1 MNYRM
6 KLSVDRNLRGAKPSQ
21 SSRGGFTL
29 IELLVVIAIIAI
41 LAAMLLPALS
51 RAKAKAQQI
60 TCVNDGKQIAIAFQ
74 MYANDTSE
82 FFPPNPD
89 DGTTMPGYIWCA
101 GQAGRGGG
109 EEFNTDVL
117 KDPARTLI
125 APYIA
130 GNVKIFR
137 CPSDNRVGKYQG
149 NDPALKGMTVGCARS
164 ISMSQAVGTVDQCYA
179 NGNSGHCGIPNKPTN
194 GPWLTGTYG
203 QNKQGSPY
211 ATFGKSSSFNKL
223 SAALCFL
230 TSDEDNYS
238 INDAG
243 LATCANPDDPIFI
256 DFPSSAH
263 NGGCGF
269 SFCDGHAE
277 VHKWRGRA
285 IILTGNVN
293 SSHRATTPADFI
305 DFNWLAQHSSAK

>member
-1 MNYRM
+1 MNTTI
-6 KLSVDRNLRGAKPSQ
+6 KLAQ
-21 SSRGGFTL
+21 SSNLPESRSSHSVSRGFTL

-89 DGTTMPGYIWCA
+89 DGTTTPGYIWCA
-101 GQAGRGGG
+101 GQAGIGGG

-117 KDPARTLI
+117 KDPTRTLI

-130 GNVKIFR
+130 GNVKIFK
-137 CPSDNRVGKYQG
+137 CPADNRIGKYQG
-149 NDPALKGMTVGCARS
+149 TDPALKGTTIGCARS

-179 NGNSGHCGIPNKPTN
+179 GGGGHCGIPNKPTN

-203 QNKQGSPY
+203 QNKAGNPY
-211 ATFGKSSSFNKL
+211 ATFGKSSSFTKL
-223 SAALCFL
+223 SAAMCFL
-230 TSDEDNYS
+230 TSDEDKYS

-243 LATCANPDDPIFI
+243 LATCANPADPRFI

-277 VHKWRGRA
+277 VHKWKGRA
-285 IILTGNVN
+285 IILTGNATG
-293 SSHRATTPADFI
+293 SHTATTPADFI
-305 DFNWLAQHSSAK
+305 DFTWLAEHSSAR

>member
-1 MNYRM
+1 MKDRM
-6 KLSVDRNLRGAKPSQ
+6 KLSLDRNLRGAKPSQ

-60 TCVNDGKQIAIAFQ
+60 TCVNDGKQIALAFQ
-74 MYANDTSE
+74 MYANDTSD

-101 GQAGRGGG
+101 GQAGIGGG

-117 KDPARTLI
+117 KDPTRTLI

-130 GNVKIFR
+130 GNIKIFH
-137 CPSDNRVGKYQG
+137 CPGDNRVGKYQG
-149 NDPALKGMTVGCARS
+149 TDPALKGLTVGAARS
-164 ISMSQAVGTVDQCYA
+164 VSMSQAVGTVDQCYA
-179 NGNSGHCGIPNKPTN
+179 NGAGHCGIPNKPTN

-203 QNKQGSPY
+203 QNKAGYPY
-211 ATFGKSSSFNKL
+211 ATFGKSSSFTKL

-230 TSDEDNYS
+230 TSDEDIRS

-243 LATCANPDDPIFI
+243 LATCANPDDPVFI

-277 VHKWRGRA
+277 VHKWKGRA
-285 IILTGNVN
+285 IILTGNPTG
-293 SSHRATTPADFI
+293 SHRATTPNDFI
-305 DFNWLAQHSSAK
+305 DFTWLAQHSSAK